1 VHGPDPPAGTRPTF
15 SLWGAMSAPTVSAPP
30 GGGMSPSKQQ
40 MITFAREVLNN
51 RWMAFS
57 ENKIVRL
64 TLAFRR
70 RMPNASGWAFFCWL
84 CAHAE
89 LSDEQKREA
98 LEDPDVKRFVKS
110 YREDPTGWVA
120 VNHVLRDRG
129 W

>member
-1 VHGPDPPAGTRPTF
+1 
-15 SLWGAMSAPTVSAPP
+15 MSAPTQTRTP
-30 GGGMSPSKQQ
+30 GGTASPSKQQ
-40 MITFAREVLNN
+40 MIAFAREVLNN
-51 RWMAFS
+51 RWVLFS

-64 TLAFRR
+64 VLRFQRR
-70 RMPNASGWAFFCWL
+70 IPRASGWAFFLYL

-98 LEDPDVKRFVKS
+98 LEDPDVKRFIKS
-110 YREDPTGWVA
+110 YREDPTGWDA